1 MLYET
6 SGGRNKRKD
15 GLLLVILVA
24 GLSLDGVATLAV
36 GRGLVLQSKLGQ
48 VTDDV
53 LHLGVVVAALFA
65 SNVGKRGNGV
75 EQVVDDGDDD
85 GNTNGV
91 TPDDDNGDDVGVAVE
106 GLGELRH
113 GVVEGNLVRVAGQP
127 TEDTEESGKGV
138 DGTDGDDEL
147 PRGEGL
153 TATGDEDKTVLSKGD
168 L

>member
-65 SNVGKRGNGV
+65 SNVGKSGDRV

-85 GNTNGV
+85 GNTDGV
-91 TPDDDNGDDVGVAVE
+91 TPDDDNGDNVSVAVK
-106 GLGELRH
+106 GLGPLGH
-113 GVVEGNLVRVAGQP
+113 GVVERNLVGVAGEP
-127 TEDTEESGKGV
+127 TEDTEESGKSV
-138 DGTDGDDEL
+138 DGTNG
-147 PRGEGL
+147 
-153 TATGDEDKTVLSKGD
+153 EDKLP
-168 L
+168 